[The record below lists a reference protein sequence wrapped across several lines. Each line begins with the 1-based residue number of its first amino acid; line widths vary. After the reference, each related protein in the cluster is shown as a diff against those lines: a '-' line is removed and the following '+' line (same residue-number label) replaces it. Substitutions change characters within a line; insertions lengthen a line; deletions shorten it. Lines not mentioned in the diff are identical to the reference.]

1 MAVIEGHEIE
11 AFEPPEGAP
20 PALTSAYW
28 AGRGFIEPESA
39 KLSWDNAC
47 ELFAEA
53 FPEATGNRD
62 MPNLADGSRAVR
74 RVDSDEPLVLLVMFS
89 QACWGAGFF
98 RASLV
103 AGIYSHSEGCVFDY
117 IGSRVVA
124 RLSPNDL
131 FAAVT
136 NRLRGVA

>member
-1 MAVIEGHEIE
+1 MTVIEGHEIE

-20 PALTSAYW
+20 EALAQAYW
-28 AGRGFIEPESA
+28 AGRAFISPEDA
-39 KLSWDNAC
+39 NGHWLMAC
-47 ELFAEA
+47 QMFAEA

-62 MPNLADGSRAVR
+62 MPNLADGSPAVR
-74 RVDSDEPLVLLVMFS
+74 RVDPDEPLVLLVMFS
-89 QACWGAGFF
+89 RACWGAGFF

-117 IGSRVVA
+117 MGSRVVA
-124 RLSPNDL
+124 RLSPDDL